1 MQSAVPPFQVL
12 GHPILEAV
20 LNDFH
25 NGCRV
30 SYQQLDLEKM
40 QEMYGVVEPKLTA
53 LQTSKW
59 ATVAVDTDFEE
70 SLPIPPEMPILST
83 ETSISTDRV
92 LTSQADRARVGE
104 AAVNAPAPCA
114 MTGFLAHHAYLTRVL
129 ERFQVN
135 TVYEDKAVDQFKFRR
150 VELNQ
155 DVYEHTPRTSTRGIS
170 AMSMSTRNSDLIPS
184 NLPVHN
190 NIGSSGGSVSSIGGL
205 YVGKRALEAQVKVQ
219 NRVAQNAISPSGDL
233 DQHDE
238 KEEEEQEGDGEDHHS
253 KRRRLYYSYL

>member
-25 NGCRV
+25 NGCRI
-30 SYQQLDLEKM
+30 SYQQLGLEKM

-70 SLPIPPEMPILST
+70 SLPIPPEMPVVPT
-83 ETSISTDRV
+83 ETSTSTDRV
-92 LTSQADRARVGE
+92 LTSQTDRARVGE
-104 AAVNAPAPCA
+104 AAVNAPEPCA
-114 MTGFLAHHAYLTRVL
+114 VTGFLAHHAYLTRVL

-135 TVYEDKAVDQFKFRR
+135 MVYEDKAVDQFKFRR

-190 NIGSSGGSVSSIGGL
+190 SIGSSGGSVSSIGGL

-219 NRVAQNAISPSGDL
+219 TRVAQNAISPSGDL
-233 DQHDE
+233 DQHDD
-238 KEEEEQEGDGEDHHS
+238 KEEEEQESDGEDHHS
-253 KRRRLYYSYL
+253 KRRRLYY